1 MVERSGRKKS
11 KWALNFILKGWNLV
25 SCRHVSL
32 LFFKSVL
39 IHSGPRAFIDKKKEK
54 SYLKGDELRPAIKTN
69 TCGKKK
75 IVLKA
80 TMKLITCQ
88 RAHYS
93 GRGTSPTRSGQKR
106 HSGGTLVSMSHS
118 AGAGWHQRSSK
129 PSFVSSPRSPRLWR
143 AVPLV
148 HTSRSFARPLIK
160 PWSQNEKPSKKQHIW
175 PSCDPLCHVGDKTQ
189 ACCGHRCPTPSPEHL
204 CWPVSGLSNPVLFTG
219 SAFFTFQKLLRCWN
233 ADEWRFGWMADVWM
247 AGCYVPLLWL
257 IVNDREKPREI
268 CNFTRGNFAFHLAA
282 CCCNSGERLRTT
294 VTLPWLETYKNFLVC
309 AHFFLSDI
317 RLSSAMVVEYIT
329 YKLRRL
335 KPLWVRV
342 GRGCTFGKMR
352 QIIVLYWTQNI
363 ILPSLNSLCCLNI

>member
-1 MVERSGRKKS
+1 MFHCFSLNQCWSTLALGRS
-11 KWALNFILKGWNLV
+11 LK
-25 SCRHVSL
+25 
-32 LFFKSVL
+32 
-39 IHSGPRAFIDKKKEK
+39 KKKEK
-54 SYLKGDELRPAIKTN
+54 SYLKGDELRPGIKTN

-93 GRGTSPTRSGQKR
+93 GKGTSPTRSGQKR

-204 CWPVSGLSNPVLFTG
+204 CWPVSGLSNPVFFTG

-257 IVNDREKPREI
+257 IVNGREKPREI
-268 CNFTRGNFAFHLAA
+268 CNFTRGKFVLHLAA
-282 CCCNSGERLRTT
+282 CCCNSGGATEDDRHSSVTWNLQKLPRL
-294 VTLPWLETYKNFLVC
+294 
-309 AHFFLSDI
+309 
-317 RLSSAMVVEYIT
+317 
-329 YKLRRL
+329 
-335 KPLWVRV
+335 
-342 GRGCTFGKMR
+342 CTFLPEWH
-352 QIIVLYWTQNI
+352 QIVICNGGWVHHIQTEAIKTTLGTSWQR
-363 ILPSLNSLCCLNI
+363 LHVW

>member
-1 MVERSGRKKS
+1 
-11 KWALNFILKGWNLV
+11 
-25 SCRHVSL
+25 
-32 LFFKSVL
+32 
-39 IHSGPRAFIDKKKEK
+39 
-54 SYLKGDELRPAIKTN
+54 
-69 TCGKKK
+69 
-75 IVLKA
+75 
-80 TMKLITCQ
+80 MKLITCQ

-93 GRGTSPTRSGQKR
+93 GKGTSPTRSGQKR

-247 AGCYVPLLWL
+247 Y
-257 IVNDREKPREI
+257 
-268 CNFTRGNFAFHLAA
+268 
-282 CCCNSGERLRTT
+282 
-294 VTLPWLETYKNFLVC
+294 ETYKNFLVC

>member
-1 MVERSGRKKS
+1 MFHCFSLNQCWSTLALGRS
-11 KWALNFILKGWNLV
+11 LK
-25 SCRHVSL
+25 
-32 LFFKSVL
+32 
-39 IHSGPRAFIDKKKEK
+39 KKKEK

-160 PWSQNEKPSKKQHIW
+160 PWSQNEKPSENNT
-175 PSCDPLCHVGDKTQ
+175 S
-189 ACCGHRCPTPSPEHL
+189 
-204 CWPVSGLSNPVLFTG
+204 
-219 SAFFTFQKLLRCWN
+219 
-233 ADEWRFGWMADVWM
+233 
-247 AGCYVPLLWL
+247 
-257 IVNDREKPREI
+257 DR
-268 CNFTRGNFAFHLAA
+268 A
-282 CCCNSGERLRTT
+282 
-294 VTLPWLETYKNFLVC
+294 VTLCVTLGTRHRHVVVTGVRP
-309 AHFFLSDI
+309 
-317 RLSSAMVVEYIT
+317 RL
-329 YKLRRL
+329 
-335 KPLWVRV
+335 
-342 GRGCTFGKMR
+342 
-352 QIIVLYWTQNI
+352 
-363 ILPSLNSLCCLNI
+363 LNICVDP